1 MILSQFIKVVGAVIS
16 PFGPRSDFHVD
27 CCLINITT
35 RLDPRHNGMRLP
47 CVHIQNVYS
56 NHCASPAFL
65 AGSQPTPI
73 HQCFTFRLCSSLCA
87 SSALLASWLISL
99 LVELEL
105 DVAAGATIVWPGC
118 ALASPLPPPAACI
131 VGPLCLLASAAVTPP
146 PAASE
151 AEASASAALLY
162 TDCLRA
168 AALAASLCRAA

>member
-1 MILSQFIKVVGAVIS
+1 MCTHTKSLQQ
-16 PFGPRSDFHVD
+16 PLR
-27 CCLINITT
+27 
-35 RLDPRHNGMRLP
+35 R
-47 CVHIQNVYS
+47 
-56 NHCASPAFL
+56 PALL

-73 HQCFTFRLCSSLCA
+73 HHCCQCFTFRLCSSLCA

-146 PAASE
+146 PAAAE